1 MKKHET
7 SQDSK
12 MKLSEPKRLIWD
24 EIIAVGPYYK
34 RIKGKKVV
42 LTQREN
48 EREKVLNISNWLNE
62 WISVQNRV
70 IHS

>member
-24 EIIAVGPYYK
+24 EIIAVGPYMH
-34 RIKGKKVV
+34 IKINKEIKK
-42 LTQREN
+42 
-48 EREKVLNISNWLNE
+48 EKEKKIVPSTKCCRTIHA
-62 WISVQNRV
+62 WIQILINYAVYY
-70 IHS
+70 

>member
-24 EIIAVGPYYK
+24 EIIAVGPYMD
-34 RIKGKKVV
+34 IKINK
-42 LTQREN
+42 
-48 EREKVLNISNWLNE
+48 
-62 WISVQNRV
+62 
-70 IHS
+70 